1 MQEAVLLPLLLF
13 GAALA
18 TQNEKCGRPAV
29 QPMLESGDRIFGG
42 QVAIP
47 HSWPWMAGLY
57 DGKGADFCGG
67 ALISD
72 QHVLTAAHC
81 FCPERDMNFTVHLG
95 SHKRTTRDQ
104 SEIVHKV
111 KEVCVHPQYPCDRK
125 KRGWPRLNDIAVIT
139 LRDRVN
145 FSDAISPVCLPT
157 NREVLPMG
165 STYHVAGWG
174 SVKSTTKKE
183 NPTELKQAL
192 VQEIPCPKVLRNRDR
207 FICVRGV
214 TGIHRRG
221 DSGGPVVHG
230 QNGTWTVFG
239 LVHSGMRFFNN
250 LDEAASQETRVSLYV
265 SNFIQPYLSQNSSKV
280 NICGI

>member
-1 MQEAVLLPLLLF
+1 MGQALLLSLLLF

-18 TQNEKCGRPAV
+18 TQKEKCGRPAI
-29 QPMLESGDRIFGG
+29 QPMLEPGDRVFGG

-57 DGKGADFCGG
+57 YSNGFDFCGG
-67 ALISD
+67 VLISD
-72 QHVLTAAHC
+72 RHVLTAAHC
-81 FCPERDMNFTVHLG
+81 FCPERDTNFTVHLE
-95 SHKRTTRDQ
+95 SHKRTTRDR
-104 SEIVHKV
+104 SESVHKV

-125 KRGWPRLNDIAVIT
+125 KRRWPHLNDIAIIT

-145 FSDAISPVCLPT
+145 FSDAISPVCLPS
-157 NREVLPMG
+157 NREALPMG
-165 STYHVAGWG
+165 STCHVAGWG
-174 SVKSTTKKE
+174 SFTSTTKKE
-183 NPTELKQAL
+183 NPSELKQAL
-192 VQEIPCPKVLRNRDR
+192 IEEIPCSKRIRNRER
-207 FICVRGV
+207 FICARGV

-239 LVHSGMRFFNN
+239 LVHSGVRFFKN
-250 LDEAASQETRVSLYV
+250 LGEQPSTETRVSHYV
-265 SNFIQPYLSQNSSKV
+265 SNFIQPYLNGNSSKL